1 MSTPISRR
9 RFLAATA
16 ALAAATPLA
25 NFAAPAVPPVR
36 LGTGTY
42 GMKSLKT
49 ADALRTIAQIGYD
62 GVELALMPGWA
73 TEAKLLSAD
82 ARREIRT
89 QLGDLNLALPALLES
104 LPLKDTAESR
114 TLNLER
120 LNQAAALA
128 RELAPSHP
136 PVVETILG
144 LKTTEWDQAKGRMVE
159 ELKAWAKVAD
169 THQVTICFKPHASN
183 AVNSPER
190 TLWLVKEVGSP
201 RIRMVYD
208 YSHMFIEGFP
218 LEGSL
223 KQLLPHTAFIAVKDA
238 KGAAGKHEYLL
249 PGDGQTDYV
258 QYFKLLKQMEYR
270 GFVIVEVSGQIHGK
284 PGYDPVATAKLCY
297 DRMSAA
303 MNQAGIRPARRA
315 A

>member
-1 MSTPISRR
+1 MSPQISRR
-9 RFLAATA
+9 DFLAAA
-16 ALAAATPLA
+16 VALAAATPLDT
-25 NFAAPAVPPVR
+25 FAAPATPTVR
-36 LGTGTY
+36 LGIGTY

-49 ADALRTIAQIGYD
+49 AEALRTIAEIGYD

-82 ARREIRT
+82 ACREIRT
-89 QLGDLNLALPALLES
+89 QLGDLGLAVPALLES
-104 LPLKDTAESR
+104 LPLKGTPESR

-128 RELAPSHP
+128 RELSPAHP
-136 PVVETILG
+136 PVVQTILG
-144 LKTTEWDQAKGRMVE
+144 LKTSEWDQAKGRMVE
-159 ELKAWAKVAD
+159 ELKEWAKVAD

-183 AVNSPER
+183 AVHSPER
-190 TLWLVKEVGSP
+190 TLWLLKEVGSA

-238 KGAAGKHEYLL
+238 SVTPGKHEYLL
-249 PGDGQTDYV
+249 PGDGKTDYA

-284 PGYDPVATAKLCY
+284 PGYEPVATAKLCY
-297 DRMSAA
+297 DRMAAA
-303 MNQAGIRPARRA
+303 MNQAGLRPARRA